1 MENEIKE
8 LVQAVQ
14 KLHNPEK
21 GCPADKVRSLS
32 DVINK
37 LQQEVK
43 EVVSAFEKKDFENLK
58 EEIGDVL
65 LNIIHISE
73 IAKREKLFDLDK
85 SLLNTKEKIMRRHP
99 HVWGDRKCDTAEEAE
114 AIWNEIKQKEKAGL
128 MKNRKV

>member
-1 MENEIKE
+1 MDN
-8 LVQAVQ
+8 
-14 KLHNPEK
+14 LHEFIETVKRLHDSVK
-21 GCPADKVRSLS
+21 GCPADKVRPLS
-32 DVINK
+32 DVIYK
-37 LQQEVK
+37 LKNEVN
-43 EVVSAFEKKDFENLK
+43 EVVQAFEKKDFENLK

>member
-73 IAKREKLFDLDK
+73 IAKREKLFDLSS
-85 SLLNTKEKIMRRHP
+85 SLIETKNKLIRRHP
-99 HVWGDRKCDTAEEAE
+99 HVWGDRKCKTPEEAE
-114 AIWNEIKQKEKAGL
+114 AIWQEMKQKEKLGL
-128 MKNRKV
+128 I

>member
-1 MENEIKE
+1 MDNLHEFIETVK
-8 LVQAVQ
+8 
-14 KLHNPEK
+14 KLHDSVK
-21 GCPADKVRSLS
+21 GCPADKVRQLS
-32 DVINK
+32 DVIYK
-37 LQQEVK
+37 LKNEVN
-43 EVVSAFEKKDFENLK
+43 EVVQAFEKKDFENLK